1 MGTAPGVPEP
11 LRVRTPVRCHVAVWL
26 ARAAWLVVALT
37 GGAAIGDALAEHSRA
52 VQLIGTTLAWAGWA
66 AGAVALA
73 VLSVV
78 TLTVVRVV
86 VPASLVVA
94 AVMIAD
100 RSDATGGI
108 ALAAP
113 AAAATAFVASAEF
126 GRRYLQASAYGAEAR
141 FGLRPPLGYLA
152 ASAVTW
158 LAAVVAVILTP
169 LAWAAQAWVPAMLGS
184 VAVVAAARLLPR
196 RWHQLSRRWFV
207 FVPAGVVVH
216 DPVLLTDTLMV
227 RRELVDAV
235 ELDDR
240 GVPPPGGIDL
250 TGPTPGLAVEVRL
263 REQVAA
269 ALAPTTRA
277 GDGTSVE
284 LAGFVVSPSRPG
296 AVVKAAR
303 ALGYGA
309 VTPGHRPDP

>member
-1 MGTAPGVPEP
+1 VGTAPGASEP
-11 LRVRTPVRCHVAVWL
+11 LRAGTPLRCHVAVWL
-26 ARAAWLVVALT
+26 ARAAWLLVALA
-37 GGAAIGDALAEHSRA
+37 GGAAVGDALAEHSRA
-52 VQLIGTTLAWAGWA
+52 VQLTGTALAWAGWA

-78 TLTVVRVV
+78 TLTMVRVV

-113 AAAATAFVASAEF
+113 AAAATALVASAEF

-152 ASAVTW
+152 ASTVTW
-158 LAAVVAVILTP
+158 LAAVIAATLTP
-169 LAWAAQAWVPAMLGS
+169 LAWAAQAWVPAVLGS
-184 VAVVAAARLLPR
+184 VALVAAARLLPR

-207 FVPAGVVVH
+207 FVPAGLVVH

-240 GVPPPGGIDL
+240 GVPPPGGADL

-263 REQVAA
+263 REPVTA
-269 ALAPTTRA
+269 ALAPTARGGKGSA
-277 GDGTSVE
+277 IE

-296 AVVKAAR
+296 SVVRTAR
-303 ALGYGA
+303 ALGYGTG
-309 VTPGHRPDP
+309 VTQT